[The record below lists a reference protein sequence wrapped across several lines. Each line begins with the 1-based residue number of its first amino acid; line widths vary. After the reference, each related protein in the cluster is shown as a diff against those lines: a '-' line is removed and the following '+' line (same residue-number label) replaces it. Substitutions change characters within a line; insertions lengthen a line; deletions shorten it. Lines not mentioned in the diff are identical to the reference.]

1 MVLAGSTPLL
11 RPSRGPQ
18 DFFETKIISKIRGHK
33 RETLALGLLV
43 LPHDGGLTLNHSS
56 LSRNLKVNWS
66 NGRNGLLTDSL
77 CRTSPH
83 FLVLLLP
90 SVPACTYTHAAAP
103 SSKLVGQKGNKQ
115 SSR

>member
-66 NGRNGLLTDSL
+66 NGRNGLLTHSAEQARISWFF
-77 CRTSPH
+77 CCPASQ
-83 FLVLLLP
+83 LVHIHMLLHHQ
-90 SVPACTYTHAAAP
+90 A
-103 SSKLVGQKGNKQ
+103 N
-115 SSR
+115 